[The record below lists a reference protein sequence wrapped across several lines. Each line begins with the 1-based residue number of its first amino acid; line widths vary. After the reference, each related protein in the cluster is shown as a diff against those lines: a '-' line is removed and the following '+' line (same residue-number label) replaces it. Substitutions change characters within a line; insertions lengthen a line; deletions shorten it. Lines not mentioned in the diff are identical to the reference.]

1 MRVQELLVV
10 AIDSARRC
18 GTPSPEFVRTGL
30 GYVFMPVIDNRTV
43 WYLPIRE
50 SLELAGLLGSRVDV
64 GIGPQTILKHYF

>member
-1 MRVQELLVV
+1 MCLIAAQAGA
-10 AIDSARRC
+10 AILRY
-18 GTPSPEFVRTGL
+18 FVRDIPVL
-30 GYVFMPVIDNRTV
+30 FKEDLEYVFMPVIGNRTV